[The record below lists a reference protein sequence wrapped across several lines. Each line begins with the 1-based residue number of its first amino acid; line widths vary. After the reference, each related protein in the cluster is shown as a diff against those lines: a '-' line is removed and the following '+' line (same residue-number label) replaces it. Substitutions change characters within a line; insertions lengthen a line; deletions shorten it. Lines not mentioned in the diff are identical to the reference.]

1 MSTTPR
7 SRRPPARRLPAA
19 RPTRPQ
25 VSAERVLGVALDL
38 FSQQGYHGTAVS
50 EIAAALQIRT
60 ASLYN
65 HMTSKQELL
74 AQIIEGTMQAVWA
87 DYERAVAGQI
97 DVTERLR
104 SAANVYALRHATHPR
119 EALIVNRDAG
129 SLTEPVRTRVD
140 ALRRRHERAI
150 RGLIE
155 EGCET
160 GAFAV
165 GEPLLASFGILEL
178 CVSIAHWFRPDRPL
192 SAEEVA
198 RQYAEFAVRIARA

>member
-1 MSTTPR
+1 M
-7 SRRPPARRLPAA
+7 
-19 RPTRPQ
+19 
-25 VSAERVLGVALDL
+25 LGVALDL

-65 HMTSKQELL
+65 HMTSKQQLL

-87 DYERAVAGQI
+87 DYERAVADQSA
-97 DVTERLR
+97 VTERLR

-129 SLTEPVRTRVD
+129 SLTEPVRTRVQG
-140 ALRRRHERAI
+140 LRRRHERAI

-155 EGCET
+155 EGCEE
-160 GAFAV
+160 GVFAV
-165 GEPLLASFGILEL
+165 REPLLASFGILEL
-178 CVSIAHWFRPDRPL
+178 CVSIAHWFQPDGPL
-192 SAEEVA
+192 SAQEVA
-198 RQYAEFAVRIARA
+198 HQYAEFAVRIARA